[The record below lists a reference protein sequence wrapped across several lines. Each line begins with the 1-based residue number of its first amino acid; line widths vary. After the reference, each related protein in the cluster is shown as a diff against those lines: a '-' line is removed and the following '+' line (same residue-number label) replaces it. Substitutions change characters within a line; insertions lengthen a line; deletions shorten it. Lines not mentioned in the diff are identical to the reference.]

1 MAVIHHH
8 ATLTPT
14 KLELLTAWLP
24 SQPWYRDGGGAPD
37 LAKVGGFRLDD
48 PDGRVGLEFMVVT
61 DAATGTS
68 YHAPM
73 AYRDHELPGTGDAL
87 IGTAEHGALGHRW
100 IYDGTRD
107 PVLVTQLV
115 ALIQGEA
122 EPQAQSI
129 TATPDPTV
137 TSRPVTDIDTDLE
150 LTETGPVTATS
161 TPAGTELH
169 LADGTLTVWINR
181 ILHPGEQ
188 HDGPGV
194 SAPWHLPDGTE
205 ARAAFVTAR
214 YQPRAHES
222 SI

>member
-1 MAVIHHH
+1 MAVIHYH

-14 KLELLTAWLP
+14 KLELLAAWLP
-24 SQPWYRDGGGAPD
+24 SQPWYRGSGAPD

-68 YHAPM
+68 YHVPM
-73 AYRDHELPGTGDAL
+73 PGAADAL

-100 IYDGTRD
+100 VYDGACD

-129 TATPDPTV
+129 TDTPDATV
-137 TSRPVTDIDTDLE
+137 TSRPATDADLE

-169 LADGTLTVWINR
+169 LANGALAVWINR
-181 ILHPGEQ
+181 VLHPGEQ

-194 SAPWHLPDGTE
+194 AAPWHLPDGTE
-205 ARAAFVTAR
+205 ARAPFITAR
-214 YQPRAHES
+214 YEPPS
-222 SI
+222 G

>member
-8 ATLTPT
+8 ASLTPT
-14 KLELLTAWLP
+14 KLELLATWLP
-24 SQPWYRDGGGAPD
+24 AQPWYHDSGAAPD

-68 YHAPM
+68 YLVPM
-73 AYRDHELPGTGDAL
+73 TYRDAELPGAGDAL

-100 IYDGTRD
+100 IYDGARD

-115 ALIQGEA
+115 ALIQGQA

-129 TATPDPTV
+129 TDTPDPTV
-137 TSRPVTDIDTDLE
+137 TSHPITDPGADPGLTLTLTD
-150 LTETGPVTATS
+150 PVTAAS
-161 TPAGTELH
+161 TPASTELH
-169 LADGTLTVWINR
+169 LADGALTVRINR
-181 ILHPGEQ
+181 VLHPGAH

-205 ARAAFVTAR
+205 SRAAFVTAT
-214 YQPRAHES
+214 YQPPS
-222 SI
+222 